1 MNKMVLINENHKFLL
16 EENSEIKFRLIIPTL
31 NRPKELICNFKKV
44 LFDINR
50 INPKFNIQI
59 IISENCSDIEK
70 SIDFLTLKNFFD
82 QINNLNTI
90 SAVFIKRSKRLS
102 LGRHMHWLGNLP
114 GAKWVMWLG
123 DDDLLSPT
131 YLSFVFDAIEK
142 NNCVVAINPG
152 YGVIKAKKFFE
163 ICDRIEKIEKKISVD
178 KYANKNIGSF
188 IIHRGHQL
196 SGLVYKKEI
205 IEYSNKVIPEENLY
219 PWMGYQITSLKKGEI
234 HILKGLHAIITSD
247 TPKLF
252 SYGKDGLFPEI
263 CESIM
268 AGFHDNYKMGVYYT
282 IKVLG
287 GIGSWR
293 IFMTSEK
300 PFFPFFRFLALITN
314 KRMDKLVFCGLTP
327 LIFYRVVLFQV
338 GKIKRALLNQDV

>member
-1 MNKMVLINENHKFLL
+1 MNKMVLIDENDQFLL
-16 EENSEIKFRLIIPTL
+16 KENSTIKFRLIIPTL
-31 NRPKELICNFKKV
+31 NRPKELIYNFNKI

-59 IISENCSDIEK
+59 IISENCSDLENR
-70 SIDFLTLKNFFD
+70 IDFLTLKNSFNK
-82 QINNLNTI
+82 INNLNNM
-90 SAVFIKRSKRLS
+90 SVVFIKRGTRFS

-114 GAKWVMWLG
+114 GAEWVMWLG

-142 NNCVVAINPG
+142 NNCVTAINAD
-152 YGVIKAKKFFE
+152 YGVITAKNFFE
-163 ICDRIEKIEKKISVD
+163 ICDQKEEIEEKISIDKYNSKKID
-178 KYANKNIGSF
+178 SF
-188 IIHRGHQL
+188 IVHRGHQL

-205 IEYSNKVIPEENLY
+205 IEYSNKFIPEENLY

-234 HILKGLHAIITSD
+234 HILQGLHARITSD

-252 SYGKDGLFPEI
+252 SYGKDGLFPDI

-268 AGFHDNYKMGVYYT
+268 AGFHDDYKMGVYYA

-293 IFMTSEK
+293 IFMTSK
-300 PFFPFFRFLALITN
+300 NSLLVFVRFLALIAD
-314 KRMDKLVFCGLTP
+314 KRMDKLAFCGLTP
-327 LIFYRVVLFQV
+327 IIFYRVVRNQA
-338 GKIKRALLNQDV
+338 GKIKRAIIGSNA

>member
-1 MNKMVLINENHKFLL
+1 MNKMVLIDEDDKFLL
-16 EENSEIKFRLIIPTL
+16 EENAEIKFRLIIPTL

-59 IISENCSDIEK
+59 IISENCSDLGK
-70 SIDFLTLKNFFD
+70 SIDFLALKKNFD
-82 QINNLNTI
+82 QANNLNNI

-114 GAKWVMWLG
+114 GAEWVMWLG
-123 DDDLLSPT
+123 DDDLLTPT
-131 YLSFVFDAIEK
+131 YLSFVFDSIEK
-142 NNCVVAINPG
+142 NNCAMAINPG
-152 YGVIKAKKFFE
+152 YGVIKAKKFFA
-163 ICDRIEKIEKKISVD
+163 ICDQIEKIEKKISLD
-178 KYANKNIGSF
+178 KYTNKDIDSF

-234 HILKGLHAIITSD
+234 YILKGLHARITSD

-268 AGFHDNYKMGVYYT
+268 AGFHDNYKMGVYYA

-293 IFMTSEK
+293 IFMTSKK
-300 PFFPFFRFLALITN
+300 PFLAFFRFLALVAN
-314 KRMDKLVFCGLTP
+314 KRMDKLVFCGLIP
-327 LIFYRVVLFQV
+327 LILYRVVRNQA
-338 GKIKRALLNQDV
+338 GKIKRAMMGSNV